1 MPNLEDCV
9 IQFEDPNPTMTRV
22 ENAPAGVGVD
32 IVFPSVEPEHLR
44 GRSLS
49 AIRPMTVTEYNSI
62 HADNYKTEKNTGNI
76 ILIMIVATICLIKV
90 IRAAKKLDQLNM
102 TTEQEKDFKKRGI
115 YNDIILMTNLTMIY
129 CYIMFFALEEVVNI
143 FGKRYRHS
151 TKYYYN
157 IVREVL
163 DRINCDNIN
172 CFKTSQQDAGQMV
185 LDVVKEIEDRLVFD
199 DKQLYIL
206 FVINQKAYDN
216 IHRFEP
222 EVTSIFKK
230 QIEYIYRKLI
240 DYCPVTLDKDK
251 MAIATIVINQVINKI
266 KAREESNGS
275 LTIIYDDTK

>member
-1 MPNLEDCV
+1 
-9 IQFEDPNPTMTRV
+9 
-22 ENAPAGVGVD
+22 
-32 IVFPSVEPEHLR
+32 
-44 GRSLS
+44 
-49 AIRPMTVTEYNSI
+49 
-62 HADNYKTEKNTGNI
+62 
-76 ILIMIVATICLIKV
+76 
-90 IRAAKKLDQLNM
+90 M

-199 DKQLYIL
+199 DISDKIRSVYNPFESCASAQIL
-206 FVINQKAYDN
+206 I
-216 IHRFEP
+216 
-222 EVTSIFKK
+222 KK
-230 QIEYIYRKLI
+230 EGK
-240 DYCPVTLDKDK
+240 K
-251 MAIATIVINQVINKI
+251 
-266 KAREESNGS
+266 
-275 LTIIYDDTK
+275 

>member
-1 MPNLEDCV
+1 
-9 IQFEDPNPTMTRV
+9 MT
-22 ENAPAGVGVD
+22 A
-32 IVFPSVEPEHLR
+32 
-44 GRSLS
+44 
-49 AIRPMTVTEYNSI
+49 
-62 HADNYKTEKNTGNI
+62 
-76 ILIMIVATICLIKV
+76 
-90 IRAAKKLDQLNM
+90 
-102 TTEQEKDFKKRGI
+102 EQEKDFKKRGI

-185 LDVVKEIEDRLVFD
+185 LDVVKEIEDRLAFN

-240 DYCPVTLDKDK
+240 DYCPVTLEKTKWLLQLLSLIKLLIKLKLVRNLMVHSLLYMMMQNKFQDLFGH
-251 MAIATIVINQVINKI
+251 TIYNYYI
-266 KAREESNGS
+266 
-275 LTIIYDDTK
+275 

>member
-1 MPNLEDCV
+1 
-9 IQFEDPNPTMTRV
+9 MT
-22 ENAPAGVGVD
+22 A
-32 IVFPSVEPEHLR
+32 
-44 GRSLS
+44 
-49 AIRPMTVTEYNSI
+49 
-62 HADNYKTEKNTGNI
+62 
-76 ILIMIVATICLIKV
+76 
-90 IRAAKKLDQLNM
+90 
-102 TTEQEKDFKKRGI
+102 EQEKTFKEKGI
-115 YNDIILMTNLTMIY
+115 YSDIILMTNLMMIY
-129 CYIMFFALEEVVNI
+129 CYIMFFSLEDTITLLDNL
-143 FGKRYRHS
+143 YRHS

-157 IVREVL
+157 IIREVL

-266 KAREESNGS
+266 KAREESDGS
-275 LTIIYDDTK
+275 LTIIYDDAK

>member
-1 MPNLEDCV
+1 
-9 IQFEDPNPTMTRV
+9 
-22 ENAPAGVGVD
+22 
-32 IVFPSVEPEHLR
+32 
-44 GRSLS
+44 
-49 AIRPMTVTEYNSI
+49 
-62 HADNYKTEKNTGNI
+62 
-76 ILIMIVATICLIKV
+76 
-90 IRAAKKLDQLNM
+90 M

-129 CYIMFFALEEVVNI
+129 CYIMFFTLEEIVNI
-143 FGKRYRHS
+143 FGKHYRHS
-151 TKYYYN
+151 TKYYY
-157 IVREVL
+157 
-163 DRINCDNIN
+163 IN

-185 LDVVKEIEDRLVFD
+185 LDVVKEIEDRLAFD

-240 DYCPVTLDKDK
+240 DYCPITLEKDK

-266 KAREESNGS
+266 KAREESDGS
-275 LTIIYDDTK
+275 LTIIYDDAK

>member
-1 MPNLEDCV
+1 
-9 IQFEDPNPTMTRV
+9 MT
-22 ENAPAGVGVD
+22 N
-32 IVFPSVEPEHLR
+32 
-44 GRSLS
+44 
-49 AIRPMTVTEYNSI
+49 
-62 HADNYKTEKNTGNI
+62 
-76 ILIMIVATICLIKV
+76 
-90 IRAAKKLDQLNM
+90 
-102 TTEQEKDFKKRGI
+102 EQEKAFKEKGI

-129 CYIMFFALEEVVNI
+129 CYIMFFSLEDTI
-143 FGKRYRHS
+143 TLLGKLYRHS

-157 IVREVL
+157 IIREVL

-172 CFKTSQQDAGQMV
+172 CFKTSQGDAAQMV
-185 LDVVKEIEDRLVFD
+185 LDISKEIEDRLNFD

-206 FVINQKAYDN
+206 FVINQKAFDN
-216 IHRFEP
+216 IHKFEP

-275 LTIIYDDTK
+275 FTIIYDDAK

>member
-1 MPNLEDCV
+1 
-9 IQFEDPNPTMTRV
+9 
-22 ENAPAGVGVD
+22 
-32 IVFPSVEPEHLR
+32 
-44 GRSLS
+44 
-49 AIRPMTVTEYNSI
+49 
-62 HADNYKTEKNTGNI
+62 
-76 ILIMIVATICLIKV
+76 
-90 IRAAKKLDQLNM
+90 M

-143 FGKRYRHS
+143 FGKLYRHS

-185 LDVVKEIEDRLVFD
+185 LD

-240 DYCPVTLDKDK
+240 DYCPVTLEKDK

-266 KAREESNGS
+266 KAREESDGS
-275 LTIIYDDTK
+275 LTIIYDDAK

>member
-22 ENAPAGVGVD
+22 ENAPKGVGVD

-90 IRAAKKLDQLNM
+90 IRAAKKSDQPSM

-206 FVINQKAYDN
+206 FIINQKAYDN

-240 DYCPVTLDKDK
+240 DYCPVTLEKDK

-266 KAREESNGS
+266 KAREESDGS
-275 LTIIYDDTK
+275 LTIIYDDAK

>member
-1 MPNLEDCV
+1 
-9 IQFEDPNPTMTRV
+9 
-22 ENAPAGVGVD
+22 
-32 IVFPSVEPEHLR
+32 
-44 GRSLS
+44 
-49 AIRPMTVTEYNSI
+49 
-62 HADNYKTEKNTGNI
+62 
-76 ILIMIVATICLIKV
+76 
-90 IRAAKKLDQLNM
+90 M

-129 CYIMFFALEEVVNI
+129 CYIMFFALEEIVNI

-185 LDVVKEIEDRLVFD
+185 LDVVKEIEDRLAFD

-240 DYCPVTLDKDK
+240 DYCPVTLEKDK

-266 KAREESNGS
+266 KAREESDGS
-275 LTIIYDDTK
+275 LTIIYDDAK

>member
-1 MPNLEDCV
+1 
-9 IQFEDPNPTMTRV
+9 
-22 ENAPAGVGVD
+22 
-32 IVFPSVEPEHLR
+32 
-44 GRSLS
+44 
-49 AIRPMTVTEYNSI
+49 
-62 HADNYKTEKNTGNI
+62 
-76 ILIMIVATICLIKV
+76 
-90 IRAAKKLDQLNM
+90 M

-129 CYIMFFALEEVVNI
+129 CYIMFFALEEIVNI

-185 LDVVKEIEDRLVFD
+185 LDVVKEIEDRLAFD

-240 DYCPVTLDKDK
+240 DYCPVTLEKTK
-251 MAIATIVINQVINKI
+251 WLLQRLSLIKLLIKLKLVRNLMVHSLLYMMMQNKF
-266 KAREESNGS
+266 
-275 LTIIYDDTK
+275 